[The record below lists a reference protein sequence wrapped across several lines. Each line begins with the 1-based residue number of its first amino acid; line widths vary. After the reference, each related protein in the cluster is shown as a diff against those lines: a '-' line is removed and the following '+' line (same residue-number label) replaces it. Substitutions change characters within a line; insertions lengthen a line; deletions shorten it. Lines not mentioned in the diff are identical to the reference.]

1 MKIMFVHQNMPGQ
14 YRELVQWLAD
24 TGEHQ
29 IYFLTQRQKPPSFK
43 GVETRIYKTHHKPA
57 KDAYG
62 LSKNWEESA
71 GNGLGAARAARRIEK
86 TEGFKPDIVIGHVGW
101 GELTFFK
108 DVWPDVPIIGFF
120 EYFYSDSGG
129 PVGFDPEDTV
139 TEDTAFLLRVRNA
152 VPLANIETV
161 DIGLSP
167 TFWQRDRFPESFHD
181 KLYVCHDGI
190 RTDQL
195 KPNPKVRLKL
205 GRLDRDLTREDEIV
219 TYIARN
225 LERTRGFHVFMRS
238 LPKILKERPNAR
250 VLILGGNDTSYG
262 GKSKH
267 LGGLRAE
274 MEAEV
279 GKDVDWSRVHFLGK
293 LPYED
298 YQKIVQISRCHLY
311 LTMPFV
317 LSWSLLESMAM
328 EATIVASDVAPVRE
342 AITHGETGLLCDFFN
357 PAALADQVIDVLAAP
372 AKYAHLGPAARK
384 HVVQTYDFLTKCLPE
399 HIAQINDLVAA
410 DKRIK
415 LPLKED

>member
-29 IYFLTQRQKPPSFK
+29 IYFLTQRQKPPSFD
-43 GVETRIYKTHHKPA
+43 GVASRIYKPHHKPA
-57 KDAYG
+57 ENAYG
-62 LSKNWEESA
+62 LSKNWEECA

-120 EYFYSDSGG
+120 EYFYSDKGG
-129 PVGFDPEDTV
+129 PVGFDPEDPV
-139 TEDTAFLLRVRNA
+139 SEDTAFLLRARNA

-161 DIGLSP
+161 DLGLSP
-167 TFWQRDRFPESFHD
+167 TYWQRDRFPKSIHN

-190 RTDQL
+190 CTDRL
-195 KPNPKVRLKL
+195 KPNPKVTLKL
-205 GRLDRDLTREDEIV
+205 GRLDHELTRDDEIV

-225 LERTRGFHVFMRS
+225 LERTRGFHVFMRA

-250 VLILGGNDTSYG
+250 VLVLGGNDTSYG

-267 LGGLRAE
+267 PAGLRAE

-279 GKDVDWSRVHFLGK
+279 GKDIDWSRVHFLGK
-293 LPYED
+293 LPYAE
-298 YQKIVQISRCHLY
+298 YQKVVQISRCHIY

-317 LSWSLLESMAM
+317 LSWSLLESMSM

-342 AITHGETGLLCDFFN
+342 AITHGETGLLCDFFK
-357 PAALADQVIDVLAAP
+357 PDALADQVIDVLANP
-372 AKYAHLGPAARK
+372 KKYDHLGPAARK
-384 HVVQTYDFLTKCLPE
+384 HVVEHYDFTTKCLPE
-399 HIAQINDLVAA
+399 HIAQINALVSKE
-410 DKRIK
+410 KRIK
-415 LPLKED
+415 LPLGM